1 MTNIRIVDE
10 VVYFLAR
17 LLSEI
22 IKNSHLRGFSQRQY
36 GDDDNRDDDNDDFY
50 I

>member
-1 MTNIRIVDE
+1 VTNIRVVDE

-22 IKNSHLRGFSQRQY
+22 IKNLHLRGFSQRHY
-36 GDDDNRDDDNDDFY
+36 DDDDNRDDDNDDFY